1 MSANDVNLTK
11 MKSKM
16 VNITYVFCMGY
27 QTQHRF
33 IFARYGINWDC
44 CALYMGNRWIVCL
57 RAGIDNMD
65 NVKWESLVIEI
76 NEYLE
81 ADDSLDAALRQVVEL
96 HLQVGETNE
105 NEREAAANALKALL
119 RGRDGTPFR
128 RGQKSAVPASV
139 RVAIDR
145 ICGVVEEASLA
156 FFNHDPIMGQIL
168 HQHAKSGGGVFESDA
183 DYAASV
189 VKRMRTS
196 LSKQYK
202 DGSWDGSVNSLL
214 SASE

>member
-1 MSANDVNLTK
+1 
-11 MKSKM
+11 
-16 VNITYVFCMGY
+16 
-27 QTQHRF
+27 
-33 IFARYGINWDC
+33 
-44 CALYMGNRWIVCL
+44 
-57 RAGIDNMD
+57 MD

-76 NEYLE
+76 NEYPE
-81 ADDSLDAALRQVVEL
+81 ADDSLDGALKQVVEL
-96 HLQVGETNE
+96 HLQVGQENE

-145 ICGVVEEASLA
+145 ICGVVEEAASG

-168 HQHAKSGGGVFESDA
+168 FKHNKSGGGLYEDDSE
-183 DYAASV
+183 YAASV
-189 VKRMRTS
+189 VKRMRNS
-196 LSKQYK
+196 LSKSFK

-214 SASE
+214 STEE